1 VTETTQSSMRQIL
14 LLPLVEALNHSSHGH
29 AIESIT
35 SDSYA
40 NPGVLLE
47 QEFIKNNEVYLS
59 ISENGQLDAFF
70 MVGWSTLQF
79 LDQQIECVFLG
90 LSAARSEHK
99 GTRLVPCLYSRFF
112 RDAESRAQNT
122 GRPVAWWFHT
132 ASPIVAGLMW
142 RLANDIGPSPDGIIS
157 DQQMQLLTAIQDKY
171 NFLRYRDESVP
182 YVLRKVAK
190 ARYVPSETARLTS
203 RSERRPSLL
212 DQLQV
217 REDYGDRMLF
227 VGRCCPPA

>member
-1 VTETTQSSMRQIL
+1 VTETTQSSMRHIL
-14 LLPLVEALNHSSHGH
+14 LLPLVEALNHSSHGQ

-35 SDSYA
+35 SGSYA

-90 LSAARSEHK
+90 LSAAKPEHK
-99 GTRLVPCLYSRFF
+99 GTRLVPSLYNRFF
-112 RDAESRAQNT
+112 CDAKSRAQNT

-132 ASPIVAGLMW
+132 ASPIV
-142 RLANDIGPSPDGIIS
+142 
-157 DQQMQLLTAIQDKY
+157 KY
-171 NFLRYRDESVP
+171 NFLPYRDESVP
-182 YVLRKVAK
+182 YVLRKVAR

-227 VGRCCPPA
+227 VGRCCPLA